1 MTPVLAM
8 LLTNIQFSVLDGPTL
23 RATETLAQMLLQADF
38 LEQKQKQKISC
49 PWILAEVEF
58 YQT

>member
-1 MTPVLAM
+1 MAPVLAM
-8 LLTNIQFSVLDGPTL
+8 FLTNIQFSVLDGLTL

-49 PWILAEVEF
+49 P
-58 YQT
+58 